1 MSLHKLPKPLTP
13 HLFISFNLVPF
24 IPLVILWKL
33 HIYFRKIFNPRTT
46 ACYDSDYTKVLVV
59 ELSRETFN
67 IFHIPRIISE
77 R

>member
-1 MSLHKLPKPLTP
+1 M
-13 HLFISFNLVPF
+13 
-24 IPLVILWKL
+24 
-33 HIYFRKIFNPRTT
+33 TT
-46 ACYDSDYTKVLVV
+46 SCYDSDYTKVLVV